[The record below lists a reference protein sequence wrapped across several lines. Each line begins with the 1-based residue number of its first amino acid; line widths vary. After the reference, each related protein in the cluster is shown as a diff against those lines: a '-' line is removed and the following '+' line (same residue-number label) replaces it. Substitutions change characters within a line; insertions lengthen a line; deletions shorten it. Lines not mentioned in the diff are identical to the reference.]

1 MPKRTRNKLGQFESR
16 NLMDAKPEIVF
27 AKATQMILKLFMA
40 IFLLFM
46 ASPWL
51 TLLLK
56 SKKIQSLFYL
66 IIDFCDTYFM
76 FEDGNNRVSKA
87 TKNANDI

>member
-66 IIDFCDTYFM
+66 IIDFCDTHFM

-87 TKNANDI
+87 TKNGNDI